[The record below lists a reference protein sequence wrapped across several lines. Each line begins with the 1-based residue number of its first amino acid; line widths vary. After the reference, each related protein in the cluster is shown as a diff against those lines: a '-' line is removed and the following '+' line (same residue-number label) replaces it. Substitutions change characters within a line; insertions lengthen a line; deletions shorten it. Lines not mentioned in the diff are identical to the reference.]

1 MLLGLSHSHKMT
13 AVKKLIVIILLKEHL
28 SHLTNMKR
36 RTQGALLHDASGQRT
51 GSLLDRIPA
60 SKESSMDEDDHR
72 YLHNDVDAPHM
83 AELDGTTMPWSL
95 AVVTGGL
102 LRCSPFDLAIA

>member
-1 MLLGLSHSHKMT
+1 
-13 AVKKLIVIILLKEHL
+13 
-28 SHLTNMKR
+28 
-36 RTQGALLHDASGQRT
+36 
-51 GSLLDRIPA
+51 
-60 SKESSMDEDDHR
+60 MDEDDHR

-102 LRCSPFDLAIA
+102 LRCSPFDLALAWYFEELF